1 MPASDRRHLPLT
13 VLPENE
19 NTDFKNQQE
28 VSFLVPSGIEAGE
41 WGKKSLQYF
50 RSVMEPSVFYHIY

>member
-41 WGKKSLQYF
+41 WEKNLYNIF
-50 RSVMEPSVFYHIY
+50 EA